1 MYHRFLIYSSADG
14 HIGCF
19 CALAIINS
27 AAMNIGVYVSLS
39 ILLYLMCVSAE
50 RQILMY
56 VPEGSTDLGV
66 PSQKDLL
73 GSSELKKADPWP
85 LP

>member
-1 MYHRFLIYSSADG
+1 MLVERQCEDQE
-14 HIGCF
+14 
-19 CALAIINS
+19 INKF
-27 AAMNIGVYVSLS
+27 
-39 ILLYLMCVSAE
+39 VSAE

>member
-1 MYHRFLIYSSADG
+1 MLMEG
-14 HIGCF
+14 HCEDQE
-19 CALAIINS
+19 INKF
-27 AAMNIGVYVSLS
+27 
-39 ILLYLMCVSAE
+39 VSAE

-56 VPEGSTDLGV
+56 VPEGSTDPGV
-66 PSQKDLL
+66 PSQKGLL